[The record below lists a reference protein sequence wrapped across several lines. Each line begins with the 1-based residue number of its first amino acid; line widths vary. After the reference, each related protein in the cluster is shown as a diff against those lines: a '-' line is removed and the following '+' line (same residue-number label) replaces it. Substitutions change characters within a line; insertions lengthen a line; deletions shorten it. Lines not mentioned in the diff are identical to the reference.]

1 MDFKSFTL
9 ATETCDLPVTQ
20 VGTLLIGSGA
30 AALSCAVHLKKAGYH
45 DLLVVTDNINGGTSR
60 NAGSDKQ
67 TYYKLSDSSPVPDS
81 PYEMADSYVRGGS
94 MHGDLA
100 LVEAQG
106 SSRAFYQLIS
116 LGVNFPFNRYGG
128 YIGYQT
134 DHDSRNRGISLG
146 PYTSRVM
153 VEVLSAEIAR
163 LGVDIQDHHDVVR
176 LLVHEDR
183 VVGALILDKRQLD
196 SATYGLEIVLAD
208 HVVLATG
215 GPAGY
220 YEASVYPRVHTGGIG
235 LALEIGAQAVN
246 LTESQFGIAS
256 TKFRWNLSG
265 SYQQVIPHYYSSDAQ
280 GANRED
286 FLLPYFDNW
295 EEYTKAIFLKGYQW
309 PFDAAKVEHKG
320 SSLIDLLVYHE
331 TKIRGRRV
339 FMDYRTNPVG
349 RSAWKP
355 WDKNALASVALKY
368 LDSSQAWAETP
379 LDRLSKLNPDAI
391 SLYRTHG
398 IDLQDEPLEI
408 DLCAQHNNGGLA
420 GDIWWESTNIKRL
433 YPIGEVNGSHGV
445 SRPGGSALNAGQV
458 GAMRAA
464 QRIIGYGSI
473 DQLDINQCISSVLTQ
488 VEPLLSD
495 IRIWLDR
502 AGTQG
507 DPMAKARQQAMALR
521 ENMQKRMT
529 RHAGPIRDATQIE
542 TAVAEAEE
550 LLEHGFDQLGCTREI
565 LPHILKTRHMLIGQ
579 LCYLKA
585 IAGYL
590 AAQGGSRGS
599 YLVVDREGTVVHP
612 LLPQYRYAQENLQ
625 LRQVVQTL
633 SYRQDHT
640 VQEAFIPCRPI
651 PMEEF
656 WFERVWADFR
666 NNKHLL

>member
-1 MDFKSFTL
+1 MDSRSFLLPTGS
-9 ATETCDLPVTQ
+9 CDLPTER
-20 VGTLLIGSGA
+20 VGALIIGSGA
-30 AALSCAVHLKKAGYH
+30 SALACAVHLKRNGYS
-45 DLLVVTDNINGGTSR
+45 DLLVVTDNVNGGTSR

-81 PYEMADSYVRGGS
+81 PYEMAASYVRGGA

-106 SSRAFYQLIS
+106 SSRAFYNLVA
-116 LGVNFPFNRYGG
+116 LGVGFPFNRYGG

-134 DHDSRNRGISLG
+134 DHDPRNRGISLG

-153 VEVLSAEIAR
+153 VEVLTHELAR
-163 LGVDIQDHHDVVR
+163 LGVAIQDSQDVVR
-176 LLVHEDR
+176 LLSHEGR
-183 VVGALILDKRQLD
+183 AIGALVLDKRKLD
-196 SATYGLEIVLAD
+196 SPTLGLRIVLAD

-246 LTESQFGIAS
+246 LTESQFGLAS

-265 SYQQVIPHYYSSDAQ
+265 SYQQVIPCYYSTDAQ
-280 GANRED
+280 GTAREE
-286 FLLPYFDNW
+286 FLVPYFDNW

-331 TKIRGRRV
+331 TKVRGRRV
-339 FMDYRTNPVG
+339 FVDYRGNPSG
-349 RSAWKP
+349 ATQWKP
-355 WDKNALASVALKY
+355 WDKTVVAAVALGY
-368 LDSSQAWAETP
+368 LENSQAWADTP
-379 LDRLSKLNPDAI
+379 IDRLAKLNPEAI
-391 SLYRTHG
+391 ELYRRNG
-398 IDLQDEPLEI
+398 IDLRKDPLEI

-420 GDIWWESTNIKRL
+420 GDIWWESTNIRRL

-464 QRIIGYGSI
+464 QRILGYGSE
-473 DQLDINQCISSVLTQ
+473 DQLDFGLCTNSVREQ
-488 VEPLLSD
+488 VEPLVHNILT
-495 IRIWLDR
+495 WLDR
-502 AGTQG
+502 AGTQV
-507 DPMAKARQQAMALR
+507 DPSILARQQAVALR
-521 ENMQKRMT
+521 ENLQKRMT
-529 RHAGPIRDATQIE
+529 RFAGPIRDAGQIE
-542 TAVAEAEE
+542 LAVAEAEK
-550 LLEHGFDQLGCTREI
+550 LLEQGFDQLCCTRAV
-565 LPHILKTRHMLIGQ
+565 LPQVLKTRHMLIGQ
-579 LCYLKA
+579 YCYLKA

-590 AAQGGSRGS
+590 AAHGGSRGS
-599 YLVVDREGTVVHP
+599 YLVVDKTGTAVHP

-633 SYRQDHT
+633 AFQRDKP
-640 VQEAFIPCRPI
+640 VFEAFIPCRPI
-651 PMEEF
+651 PTEEF

-666 NNKHLL
+666 DNKHLL

>member
-1 MDFKSFTL
+1 MDSRNLILPTDL
-9 ATETCDLPVTQ
+9 CDLPVKK
-20 VGTLLIGSGA
+20 VGTLIIGSGA
-30 AALSCAVHLKKAGYH
+30 SALACAVHLKKAGYN
-45 DLLVVTDNINGGTSR
+45 DVQVVTDNINGGTSR

-81 PYEMADSYVRGGS
+81 PYTMATAYMRGGA

-106 SSRAFYQLIS
+106 SSRAFYNLVS
-116 LGVNFPFNRYGG
+116 LGVGFPFNRYGG

-134 DHDSRNRGISLG
+134 DHDPCNRGISLG

-153 VEVLSAEIAR
+153 VEVLSKELAQ
-163 LGVDIQDHHDVVR
+163 LGLEIQDHQDVVK
-176 LLVHEDR
+176 LLAHDGR
-183 VVGALILDKRQLD
+183 AIGALILDKHKLD
-196 SATYGLEIVLAD
+196 SPTLGLRIVLAD

-235 LALEIGAQAVN
+235 LALEIGAQAAN

-265 SYQQVIPHYYSSDAQ
+265 SYQQVVPSYYSTDAQ
-280 GANRED
+280 GKERED
-286 FLLPYFDNW
+286 FLLPYFDSW

-309 PFDAAKVEHKG
+309 PFDVTKLADKG

-339 FMDYRTNPVG
+339 FVDFKSNPLG
-349 RSAWKP
+349 RPEWGD
-355 WDKNALASVALKY
+355 WDKTSIADLAVSY
-368 LDSSQAWAETP
+368 LNDSHAWADTP
-379 LDRLSKLNPDAI
+379 FDRLAKLNPEAI
-391 SLYRTHG
+391 ELYRKNG
-398 IDLQDEPLEI
+398 IDLQKESLEI

-464 QRIIGYGSI
+464 QRIIGYRTE
-473 DQLDINQCISSVLTQ
+473 DQLDIEHCAESILAQ

-495 IRIWLDR
+495 IWTWLDR
-502 AGTQG
+502 AQRQIN
-507 DPMAKARQQAMALR
+507 PMMEARRQAVALR
-521 ENMQKRMT
+521 IELQKRMT
-529 RHAGPIRDATQIE
+529 CSAGPIRDASQIGN
-542 TAVAEAEE
+542 AVAEAKA
-550 LLEHGFDQLGCTREI
+550 LLERGFDQLCCTREV
-565 LPHILKTRHMLIGQ
+565 LPQVLKTRHMLIGQ
-579 LCYLKA
+579 YCYLQA
-585 IAGYL
+585 VAAYIA
-590 AAQGGSRGS
+590 AKGGSRGS
-599 YLVVDREGTVVHP
+599 YMVVAHTGTQVHP
-612 LLPQYRYAQENLQ
+612 LLPQYRYVQENLQ
-625 LRQVVQTL
+625 LRQLVQTL
-633 SYRQDHT
+633 SYEQDHT
-640 VQEAFIPCRPI
+640 IHQAFVPCRPI
-651 PMEEF
+651 PIEKF

-666 NNKHLL
+666 ENKHLL